1 MLGSISLRPTTP
13 EDETFLLTLYA
24 STRESELAVLGWDE
38 CLKKAF
44 IDMQFGAQ
52 MQQYRMSYP
61 KASNSIVLLNNEAVG
76 RLIVDRDEHELVLV
90 DISLMPEHR
99 GQRIGTHL
107 IKQLLHEAASVA
119 KPVRLHVLQ
128 TNPAKHLYQRLGFA
142 VVNNDQLYCEMVAAP
157 GSNKSTAA

>member
-1 MLGSISLRPTTP
+1 
-13 EDETFLLTLYA
+13 
-24 STRESELAVLGWDE
+24 
-38 CLKKAF
+38 
-44 IDMQFGAQ
+44 